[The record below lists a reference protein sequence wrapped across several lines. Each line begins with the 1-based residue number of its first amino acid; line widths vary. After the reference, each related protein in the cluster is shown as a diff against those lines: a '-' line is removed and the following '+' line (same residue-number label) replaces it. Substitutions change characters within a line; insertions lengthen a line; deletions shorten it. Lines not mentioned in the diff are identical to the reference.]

1 MLARERVA
9 DGVWRLP
16 LLSRTLPPYN
26 HTNSYLVR
34 CGPAGVLIDMG
45 SDDPQVLVGLGA
57 TLSLLGVTELTA
69 LLLTHTHPDHCAGA
83 AAIQESYGV
92 PVYAHPL
99 EHPRLTPGTQLS
111 TQPLQDG
118 DTVEIGTNTRLR
130 VHHTPGHSPGHLSF
144 SLLEARTMLV
154 GDLLAAQGSTWVGH
168 PEGDVSDYLTS
179 LERLA
184 QLDAAV
190 LGPGHGP
197 LVRDPKARL
206 AEVRAH
212 RLAREAEVVAA
223 LRLPLDLS
231 ALRKTIY
238 PDVPEALAS
247 FTEGSLRAHLAKLI
261 REGRVVQRGDR
272 YRRETAR

>member
-16 LLSRTLPPYN
+16 LPSRTLPPYS

-45 SDDPQVLVGLGA
+45 SDDPQVLASLGS
-57 TLSLLGVTELTA
+57 TLTLLGVTELTA

-83 AAIQESYGV
+83 AAIQESYRV

-99 EHPRLTPGTQLS
+99 EHPRLTPDTQLS
-111 TQPLQDG
+111 MRPLQDG
-118 DTVEIGTNTRLR
+118 DTVQVGTATTQLR

-144 SLLEARTMLV
+144 SLLAARTVLV

-168 PEGDVSDYLTS
+168 PEGDVADYLTS
-179 LERLA
+179 LGGLA

-190 LGPGHGP
+190 FGPGHGP
-197 LVRDPKARL
+197 LVREPKARL
-206 AEVRAH
+206 GEVRAH
-212 RLAREAEVVAA
+212 QLAREAEVVAA
-223 LRLPLDLS
+223 LHLPLDLS

-238 PDVPEALAS
+238 PDVPKALAS

-272 YRRETAR
+272 YRRAR

>member
-16 LLSRTLPPYN
+16 LPSRTLPPYN

-34 CGPAGVLIDMG
+34 SGPAGVLIDMG
-45 SDDPQVLVGLGA
+45 SDDPQVLASLRS
-57 TLSLLGVTELTA
+57 TLTLLGVTELTA
-69 LLLTHTHPDHCAGA
+69 MLLTHTHPDHCAGV

-99 EHPRLTPGTQLS
+99 EHPRLTPDTQIS
-111 TQPLQDG
+111 IRPLQDG
-118 DTVEIGTNTRLR
+118 DTVPVGAGTGLR

-144 SLLEARTMLV
+144 SLLAARTVLV

-168 PEGDVSDYLTS
+168 PEGDVSDYLAS
-179 LERLA
+179 LDGLA
-184 QLDAAV
+184 RLDAAV
-190 LGPGHGP
+190 FGPGHGP
-197 LVRDPKARL
+197 LVREPKARL
-206 AEVRAH
+206 GEVRAH

-238 PDVPEALAS
+238 PDVPEALAR
-247 FTEGSLRAHLAKLI
+247 FTEGSLQVHLAKLI
-261 REGRVVQRGDR
+261 REGRVVQRGDH
-272 YRRETAR
+272 YRRAR